1 MIFKSRLQ
9 IDGGLFR
16 FALLLAENAGRAFKK
31 LTFPCRDL
39 VRVNVELLRQFGQR
53 LVAFDGGQSHL
64 RLKGRRMI
72 AARSLRHL
80 RS

>member
-39 VRVNVELLRQFGQR
+39 VRVNVELLRQCGQR